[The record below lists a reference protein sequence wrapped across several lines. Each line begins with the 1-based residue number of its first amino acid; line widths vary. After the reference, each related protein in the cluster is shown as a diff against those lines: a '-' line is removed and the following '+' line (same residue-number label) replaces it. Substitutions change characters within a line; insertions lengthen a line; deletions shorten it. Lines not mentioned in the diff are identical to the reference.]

1 MIIPNS
7 TYVVPEAFIAV
18 LRRHIKEDMPHA
30 LVGKDNQ
37 RQLAPWKT
45 NTRHVLDVRV
55 MDNGKVKDIPN
66 ARLMLQEATFAP
78 FFFDKEDPRCAACV
92 LTWGRLVGPG
102 ELGHMV
108 SLRFRIYLN
117 ENTHSNAYLNFL

>member
-30 LVGKDNQ
+30 RVGKDTQ

-55 MDNGKVKDIPN
+55 MDNGKVDVTVDLAMSTGK
-66 ARLMLQEATFAP
+66 AEV
-78 FFFDKEDPRCAACV
+78 AA
-92 LTWGRLVGPG
+92 
-102 ELGHMV
+102 
-108 SLRFRIYLN
+108 
-117 ENTHSNAYLNFL
+117 A

>member
-45 NTRHVLDVRV
+45 NTRHVLDAP
-55 MDNGKVKDIPN
+55 KVK
-66 ARLMLQEATFAP
+66 RSAP
-78 FFFDKEDPRCAACV
+78 ANN
-92 LTWGRLVGPG
+92 GG
-102 ELGHMV
+102 
-108 SLRFRIYLN
+108 
-117 ENTHSNAYLNFL
+117 